1 MKINLIPEEFIK
13 KVKKIKKKQNRI
25 LGLSKLFALLG
36 IVFMVLSFA
45 PSLWYTSAAKVD
57 DFSVALLATVKNS
70 DKDKV
75 KDDKPIKAEW
85 QPSVD
90 SKLPLEPTLVISSI
104 KVSTTINEATD
115 EKYETALKKGVWRV
129 PDFGTPYDR
138 KFPLILVAHR
148 FGYLKWSNLYRR
160 ENSFYNLPKL
170 KIGETVEIYYRQRK
184 YVYEVYGE
192 SRGEEI
198 SDYTANLILYTCE
211 TLNSKIRIFKY
222 AKLLEI

>member
-1 MKINLIPEEFIK
+1 MQINFIPEEFVK
-13 KVKKIKKKQNRI
+13 KVKKVRKKQKRI
-25 LGLSKLFALLG
+25 LDLFKLFSLLG
-36 IVFMVLSFA
+36 ILFLILSFA
-45 PSLWYTSAAKVD
+45 PSVWYTLAAKVD

-75 KDDKPIKAEW
+75 KDDKLIKAEW
-85 QPSVD
+85 QPRVD
-90 SKLPLEPTLVISSI
+90 SKLPLEPTLVIPSI

-115 EKYETALKKGVWRV
+115 EKYEDALKKGVWRV

-138 KFPLILVAHR
+138 KFPVILVAHR

-170 KIGETVEIYYRQRK
+170 KAGETVEIYYRQRK
-184 YVYEVYGE
+184 YIYEVYGE

-198 SDYTANLILYTCE
+198 TDYIADLILYTCE